1 VSQVAV
7 IQQFQQ
13 EMQNQSAE
21 LAAILPDHLSV
32 ERFTKT
38 TTMAVQN
45 NPELLNA
52 DRQSLFNS
60 LLRCAGDGLVPDN
73 REAALVEFKANLG
86 TKEAP
91 NWGKKIQYMPM
102 VDGVLKRA
110 RQSGEVSLITA
121 RAVYQND
128 QFDYWVDEHG
138 EHINH
143 RPLFTGDRGPMI
155 LVYAMAKM
163 KTGDVVIEPMT
174 MADIERVKASSKTS
188 GFGPW
193 KDWFDRMA
201 LKSALHRLARR
212 LPNSSEIM
220 EMLGNDNWM
229 YEMNSKK
236 ERDVSPAA
244 SARPTLEH
252 YPAESFGKNF
262 DKWQTI
268 VESGKKSAGDIVAM
282 LESKAVLSDE
292 QREQILALETGEVA

>member
-1 VSQVAV
+1 MSQVAV

-21 LAAILPDHLSV
+21 LAVILPDHLSV
-32 ERFTKT
+32 ERFMKT

-236 ERDVSPAA
+236 ERDVS
-244 SARPTLEH
+244 SEKQVIEH
-252 YPAESFGKNF
+252 YPDADFERNFPKWKTAIEAGKLDAKTVIGNTKTKGGLT
-262 DKWQTI
+262 D
-268 VESGKKSAGDIVAM
+268 A
-282 LESKAVLSDE
+282 
-292 QREQILALETGEVA
+292 QREQVTEIQQWEVA

>member
-21 LAAILPDHLSV
+21 LAVILPDHLSV
-32 ERFTKT
+32 ERFMKT

-236 ERDVSPAA
+236 ERDVS
-244 SARPTLEH
+244 SEKQVIEH
-252 YPAESFGKNF
+252 YPNADFERNFPKWKTAIEAGKLDAKTVIGNTKTKGGLT
-262 DKWQTI
+262 D
-268 VESGKKSAGDIVAM
+268 A
-282 LESKAVLSDE
+282 
-292 QREQILALETGEVA
+292 QREQVTEIQQGEVA

>member
-13 EMQNQSAE
+13 EIQNQSVE

-32 ERFTKT
+32 ERFIKT
-38 TTMAVQN
+38 AMIAIQS

-52 DRQSLFNS
+52 DRQSLLTS
-60 LLRCAGDGLVPDN
+60 LQRCAGDGLVPDS
-73 REAALVEFKANLG
+73 REAALIEFN
-86 TKEAP
+86 TKQKV
-91 NWGKKIQYMPM
+91 NGQDQWIKKIQYMPM

-143 RPLFTGDRGPMI
+143 RPLFTGERGPMI

-188 GFGPW
+188 SVWP
-193 KDWFDRMA
+193 ME
-201 LKSALHRLARR
+201 RL
-212 LPNSSEIM
+212 
-220 EMLGNDNWM
+220 
-229 YEMNSKK
+229 
-236 ERDVSPAA
+236 V
-244 SARPTLEH
+244 
-252 YPAESFGKNF
+252 
-262 DKWQTI
+262 
-268 VESGKKSAGDIVAM
+268 
-282 LESKAVLSDE
+282 
-292 QREQILALETGEVA
+292 

>member
-1 VSQVAV
+1 MSQVAV

-32 ERFTKT
+32 ERFIKT
-38 TTMAVQN
+38 AMMAIQN

-60 LLRCAGDGLVPDN
+60 LARCAGDGLVPDN
-73 REAALVEFKANLG
+73 REAALIEFKANLG
-86 TKEAP
+86 TKDAP

-128 QFDYWVDEHG
+128 KFDYWVDEHG

-143 RPLFTGDRGPMI
+143 RPLFIGERGPMI

-163 KTGDVVIEPMT
+163 KTGDVAIEPMT
-174 MADIERVKASSKTS
+174 MEDIERVKASSKTS
-188 GFGPW
+188 SFGPW

-220 EMLGNDNWM
+220 EMLNNDNWM

-236 ERDVSPAA
+236 ERDVSPATTAKAELPAYPQERLNKKLTDYQANIKEGTAA
-244 SARPTLEH
+244 S
-252 YPAESFGKNF
+252 
-262 DKWQTI
+262 DI
-268 VESGKKSAGDIVAM
+268 VEFLATKYALTQGQCD
-282 LESKAVLSDE
+282 
-292 QREQILALETGEVA
+292 QILQLEAGEVV